1 MEPLRSYLGY
11 RADQPGATKLTQG
24 NHLPDHIASQL
35 VPETRAIFATIS
47 DLASRDITPISPKI
61 SPDQFKSCYKAM
73 DERTSSSPSGRHL
86 GHYKAATFSEELS
99 NLYSI
104 MMSIPLLA
112 GISPTRWQQIVNV
125 MLEKKTGDHR
135 IYRLRIVA
143 LQESD
148 FNQTNRLAI
157 GRPLQKLVE
166 EIGIALDMQHG
177 SRASK
182 LCHSAVLN
190 KQLTFDIHR
199 HLKQPLA
206 YIENDAVGC

>member
-148 FNQTNRLAI
+148 FNQTNR
-157 GRPLQKLVE
+157 
-166 EIGIALDMQHG
+166 
-177 SRASK
+177 
-182 LCHSAVLN
+182 
-190 KQLTFDIHR
+190 
-199 HLKQPLA
+199 
-206 YIENDAVGC
+206 